1 MDNQLEDIIRDI
13 DVEILN
19 KHAYNN
25 NEKQNFIQNKW
36 SGKHFTKL
44 LNFLKD
50 ICFA

>member
-25 NEKQNFIQNKW
+25 NEKQNFIQRIN
-36 SGKHFTKL
+36 GAVNILRNYLIF
-44 LNFLKD
+44 
-50 ICFA
+50 